1 MRVTTPIPDELL
13 EEAIPLI
20 AEDLREARVR
30 SGMTSSMAAKRGL
43 LRVDRYRTLES
54 GRARRTKYNVTSMIS
69 LARRLGLQSVRVSY
83 VDFIRQHIKVD
94 LSTDGPLTI
103 FVDTLG
109 ADFEELR
116 KQGHFVS
123 PYRIFALVDG
133 IGFGSTLDSKKSID
147 KRIVELW
154 VAAVFTLCLDR
165 DQDQDYYVRPI
176 RADAPDAEVL
186 VVNRK
191 TSTVK
196 MIRVEITQHG
206 RHSKSVFDVIGKKL
220 RKRYQAGTVLVVL
233 VEQSA
238 SLPIAKLH
246 EFVAKNNPHDQR
258 IYIIGGSGKV
268 GRFKVVPWDKVT
280 SPTADE
286 KAWMEISVDTTDTG
300 EGRCKY
306 DGVVFKP
313 PATHRFRHVF
323 PVFVSKMDLHR

>member
-1 MRVTTPIPDELL
+1 MDLDEFL

-30 SGMTSSMAAKRGL
+30 SGMTSATAAKRGL
-43 LRVDRYRTLES
+43 LRVARYRALES
-54 GRARRTKYNVTSMIS
+54 GRIRRTKHNVASMIS

-83 VDFIRQHIKVD
+83 VDVIRQHMKVD
-94 LSTDGPLTI
+94 PSTDGSLTI
-103 FVDTLG
+103 FVDALE

-116 KQGHFVS
+116 KQGYFVS
-123 PYRIFALVDG
+123 PYRIFALVDS
-133 IGFGSTLDSKKSID
+133 IGFGSTLDSRKSID
-147 KRIVELW
+147 KRIFEFW

-165 DQDQDYYVRPI
+165 DKDYYVRPI

-186 VVNRK
+186 VADRK
-191 TSTVK
+191 TSTVGI
-196 MIRVEITQHG
+196 IRVEITQHG

-220 RKRYQAGTVLVVL
+220 RKRYQDGTVLVVL

-238 SLPIAKLH
+238 SLPVAELH

-280 SPTADE
+280 TPAAGE
-286 KAWMEISVDTTDTG
+286 KAWMEISVDTTDTS

-313 PATHRFRHVF
+313 PYTSRFRHVF
-323 PVFVSKMDLHR
+323 PLFVRKMDLRR

>member
-1 MRVTTPIPDELL
+1 MGLDELL

-20 AEDLREARVR
+20 AEDLREARAR
-30 SGMTSSMAAKRGL
+30 SGITSAMAAKRGL
-43 LRVDRYRTLES
+43 LRFARCRALES
-54 GRARRTKYNVTSMIS
+54 GRARRTKYNVASMIS

-83 VDFIRQHIKVD
+83 VDVIRQHMKVD

-103 FVDTLG
+103 FVDALD

-116 KQGHFVS
+116 KQGYFVS

-133 IGFGSTLDSKKSID
+133 IGLGSTLDSRKSID

-154 VAAVFTLCLDR
+154 IAAVFTLCLDR
-165 DQDQDYYVRPI
+165 DQDYYVRLI
-176 RADAPDAEVL
+176 RTDAPDAEVL
-186 VVNRK
+186 VVDR
-191 TSTVK
+191 TDRAVS

-220 RKRYQAGTVLVVL
+220 RKRYQDGTVLVVL

-238 SLPIAKLH
+238 SLPVVDLY
-246 EFVAKNNPHDQR
+246 EFIAKNNPHDQR

-268 GRFKVVPWDKVT
+268 GRFTVVPWDKVT

-286 KAWMEISVDTTDTG
+286 KAWMEISVDAKNASKG
-300 EGRCKY
+300 HLGR

-313 PATHRFRHVF
+313 PDTSRFRRVF
-323 PVFVSKMDLHR
+323 PVFVRKMDLRR

>member
-1 MRVTTPIPDELL
+1 MDLDEFL

-20 AEDLREARVR
+20 AEDLREARAR
-30 SGMTSSMAAKRGL
+30 SGITSSMAAKRGL
-43 LRVDRYRTLES
+43 LRVARYRALES
-54 GRARRTKYNVTSMIS
+54 GRARRTKYNVASMIS

-83 VDFIRQHIKVD
+83 VDFIRQHMKVD
-94 LSTDGPLTI
+94 LSTAGPLTL
-103 FVDTLG
+103 FVDTLD

-123 PYRIFALVDG
+123 PYQIFALVDG
-133 IGFGSTLDSKKSID
+133 IGLGSTLDSRKSID

-165 DQDQDYYVRPI
+165 DQDYYVSSI

-186 VVNRK
+186 VVDRK
-191 TSTVK
+191 TSTVR

-220 RKRYQAGTVLVVL
+220 RKRYQDGTVLVVF

-238 SLPIAKLH
+238 SLPVAELH

-258 IYIIGGSGKV
+258 IYIIGGAGESRTFR
-268 GRFKVVPWDKVT
+268 GR
-280 SPTADE
+280 A
-286 KAWMEISVDTTDTG
+286 IG
-300 EGRCKY
+300 
-306 DGVVFKP
+306 
-313 PATHRFRHVF
+313 
-323 PVFVSKMDLHR
+323 